1 MLTPSPCSQT
11 AVGACLVAGLV
22 RSEEVSLL
30 AFGVLGLGE
39 LGRIEG
45 VAIVRV
51 YGFLFTGSFKGTL
64 KAYRGLEFRLITPR
78 VQARA
83 VESLHPEP

>member
-1 MLTPSPCSQT
+1 M
-11 AVGACLVAGLV
+11 
-22 RSEEVSLL
+22 
-30 AFGVLGLGE
+30 
-39 LGRIEG
+39 GRIEG